1 MRESIHSVKA
11 RGMSHGNCYRAIA
24 NSSSHP
30 IPATRCQCEALVL
43 SRDGGSDTEAFILL
57 LEERIRCKGRSQ
69 WIQALDLL
77 RNKEP
82 AVANT
87 FVILQQW

>member
-1 MRESIHSVKA
+1 MRESIRSVKA
-11 RGMSHGNCYRAIA
+11 RVMSHGNCYRAIA
-24 NSSSHP
+24 NSYSHP
-30 IPATRCQCEALVL
+30 IPVTGCQCEALVL
-43 SRDGGSDTEAFILL
+43 SRDGGNNTEAFNLL

-69 WIQALDLL
+69 WIQVLDIL

-87 FVILQQW
+87 FVILQQR